1 MLSHTRDFKDGK
13 WAPAIHAQVVY
24 AMRHARSREELAG
37 LLKKARIDAVFRE
50 NEQGRIYGVTFIDH
64 NRREVFNGSR
74 MGKEF
79 SANIYNELFNGG
91 TAYLPQNVPHIP
103 APNYGSTIRTRRN
116 REAHWNRRQ
125 AYSPW
130 KQIRWITGRRPLHA
144 G

>member
-74 MGKEF
+74 MGKVF
-79 SANIYNELFNGG
+79 SANIYNYFSNGG

-103 APNYGSTIRTRRN
+103 VPNYGSTIRTRQN

-130 KQIRWITGRRPLHA
+130 KPIRWITGRRPLHA

>member
-1 MLSHTRDFKDGK
+1 MQYSGRMSK
-13 WAPAIHAQVVY
+13 
-24 AMRHARSREELAG
+24 
-37 LLKKARIDAVFRE
+37 
-50 NEQGRIYGVTFIDH
+50 GRIYGVTFIDH

-79 SANIYNELFNGG
+79 SANIYNELFKWWDG
-91 TAYLPQNVPHIP
+91 IP
-103 APNYGSTIRTRRN
+103 ATERSAHTGTELWQHIRTRRN

-130 KQIRWITGRRPLHA
+130 KQIRWITGRRPMHA